1 MKATDYKTFKNG
13 VIENLTSNNENET
26 PFYLLAGYL
35 WLRLTNKQVDDL
47 RDTLR
52 TLHLGIETKD
62 GLKVGNFILKN

>member
-1 MKATDYKTFKNG
+1 MRATDYKTFKNG

-35 WLRLTNKQVDDL
+35 WLGLTNKQCNDL

-52 TLHLGIETKD
+52 GLHLGIETEN